1 MGFPCGS
8 VVKNPPANTR
18 EAGSI
23 PGPGRCPE
31 GWNDNPLWYS
41 CLGIF
46 SPGQRSL
53 EGSYCPWGHKRAR
66 HNLAT
71 ELQQQIYRMYN
82 ELMEIHQKR
91 GENPK
96 YKLRQSIGTESNRKE
111 TPKSQ
116 AFEEM
121 FISNMRNENL
131 VQQWCITLFHWSLTL
146 PLVNKSIGLDLKMQK
161 LAGEAD

>member
-1 MGFPCGS
+1 
-8 VVKNPPANTR
+8 
-18 EAGSI
+18 
-23 PGPGRCPE
+23 
-31 GWNDNPLWYS
+31 
-41 CLGIF
+41 
-46 SPGQRSL
+46 
-53 EGSYCPWGHKRAR
+53 
-66 HNLAT
+66 
-71 ELQQQIYRMYN
+71 MYN

>member
-1 MGFPCGS
+1 MG
-8 VVKNPPANTR
+8 
-18 EAGSI
+18 
-23 PGPGRCPE
+23 
-31 GWNDNPLWYS
+31 D
-41 CLGIF
+41 
-46 SPGQRSL
+46 SPWS
-53 EGSYCPWGHKRAR
+53 HKRAR